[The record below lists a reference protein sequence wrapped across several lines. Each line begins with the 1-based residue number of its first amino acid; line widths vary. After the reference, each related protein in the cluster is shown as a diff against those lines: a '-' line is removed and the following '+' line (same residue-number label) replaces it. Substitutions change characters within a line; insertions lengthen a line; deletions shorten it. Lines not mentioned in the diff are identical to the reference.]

1 MSGTVLITGA
11 FGLVGT
17 ETVRRFA
24 ADGWRVIATAHRKAY
39 DELPPRVET
48 RWLDLTDP
56 AQVRSLVAEVS
67 PDVIVHLAAVIPP
80 LVYCDAAFA
89 RRLNVG
95 ATASLVGAASDQP
108 RPPRFVHAS
117 STAIYGSRNPYRH
130 PELLT
135 LDTPLHPCEL
145 YGGLKLEAEEC
156 VRSSGM
162 DWVVL
167 RLGGVLSV
175 DPRAMP
181 VTRDIMY
188 FTSALPSDG
197 RVHSVDTR
205 DVATAFAAAAQH
217 DVLGET
223 FLIGG
228 DDSHL
233 LRQGEIGSSMAAARG
248 MPGLMPQGGPATPT
262 TTTTAG
268 IPARIG
274 WMRPGR
280 RRRCNFSTIRGPT
293 CLPKCERRPAGSVIR
308 YGPSSRWRGGSS
320 NVKRRTANRRDSMAM
335 SGRPWGHD
343 SATRRWTPRRLE
355 TASRRRWSGCCAR

>member
-80 LVYCDAAFA
+80 LVYRDAAFA

-156 VRSSGM
+156 VRSSGL

-181 VTRDIMY
+181 VTRDMMY

-197 RVHSVDTR
+197 RVHSIDTR
-205 DVATAFAAAAQH
+205 DVATAFVAAAHQ
-217 DVLGET
+217 DVVREI
-223 FLIGG
+223 FLVGG

-233 LRQGEIGSSMAAARG
+233 LRQGEIGSAMAAAQG
-248 MPGLMPQGGPATPT
+248 MPGLMP
-262 TTTTAG
+262 AG
-268 IPARIG
+268 
-274 WMRPGR
+274 RPGD
-280 RRRCNFSTIRGPT
+280 PDDD
-293 CLPKCERRPAGSVIR
+293 AGWFPSADWTDVTVSQKVLQFQHHSWPDMLAEMRAQTGWQR
-308 YGPSSRWRGGSS
+308 Y
-320 NVKRRTANRRDSMAM
+320 
-335 SGRPWGHD
+335 
-343 SATRRWTPRRLE
+343 PRRVAVPLARGFIKRQGAYRKVPGQYADVWAALGARFGN
-355 TASRRRWSGCCAR
+355 TAVDTTE

>member
-67 PDVIVHLAAVIPP
+67 PDAIVHLAAVIPP
-80 LVYCDAAFA
+80 LVYCDPAFA
-89 RRLNVG
+89 RKLNVG

-108 RPPRFVHAS
+108 RPPRFLHAS

-135 LDTPLHPCEL
+135 LDTPLQPCEL

-156 VRSSGM
+156 VRSSGL

-188 FTSALPSDG
+188 FTSALPADG

-248 MPGLMPQGGPATPT
+248 MPGLMPQG
-262 TTTTAG
+262 
-268 IPARIG
+268 
-274 WMRPGR
+274 RPGDPDDDDCWYPSADWMDAAGAQKALQFQHHSWPDMLAEMR
-280 RRRCNFSTIRGPT
+280 AQTGWKRYPLRAFVPLARGFIKRQAAYRKSP
-293 CLPKCERRPAGSVIR
+293 GQ
-308 YGPSSRWRGGSS
+308 YGDVWAALGARFG
-320 NVKRRTANRRDSMAM
+320 NTAVD
-335 SGRPWGHD
+335 
-343 SATRRWTPRRLE
+343 
-355 TASRRRWSGCCAR
+355 TAAA